1 MPLGIKGH
9 HTCRQSELLG
19 PCFKTGSWFTRRLR
33 SGSRQQGLPPQ
44 GEGLTQGPRRTTAV
58 VTSITES
65 RYRSGSSSALWLLR
79 YEGATETAKMEE
91 ALPRWTG
98 DRIKVSQAF
107 NRLQP

>member
-1 MPLGIKGH
+1 MLQDGQLVHSQTEERKSPA
-9 HTCRQSELLG
+9 
-19 PCFKTGSWFTRRLR
+19 
-33 SGSRQQGLPPQ
+33 GLAPQ